1 MTKINSLADRYA
13 AAKAVAD
20 AAETALKLLK
30 DEIKALGQEQIE
42 GKSCFVNLGLS
53 ERGTLDGKAVVAKLG
68 ADWVKAHTKITL
80 VERITLKNKP
90 IGTLV
95 ALALENVA

>member
-13 AAKAVAD
+13 AQKAVAD
-20 AAETALKLLK
+20 AADAALKILK

-42 GKSCFVNLGLS
+42 GKTCFVNLGLH
-53 ERGTLDGKAVVAKLG
+53 ERGALDGKAVVAELG
-68 ADWVKAHTKITL
+68 AEWVKAHTKFTL

>member
-1 MTKINSLADRYA
+1 MTKINTLADRFA

-20 AAETALKLLK
+20 AAEAALKLLK

-42 GKSCFVNLGLS
+42 GKTCFVNLGLS
-53 ERGTLDGKAVVAKLG
+53 ERGTLDGKAVAAELG

>member
-1 MTKINSLADRYA
+1 
-13 AAKAVAD
+13 
-20 AAETALKLLK
+20 
-30 DEIKALGQEQIE
+30 
-42 GKSCFVNLGLS
+42 VNLGLS
-53 ERGTLDGKAVVAKLG
+53 ERGTLDGKAVAAELG